1 MFIGF
6 ILKQGWTSQNTYPRS
21 CFDMDGDGYADLV
34 GFANNGVYVAYSDGN
49 TFGTP
54 NFVLNSFGTNA
65 GGWSSFDLYP
75 RCLGIYKKSGS
86 TSPGSPTQYQ
96 SSSSSESGSIIGFG
110 NAGVYKSDYVSS
122 SSFSTPTLVLN
133 SFAVSAG
140 GY

>member
-1 MFIGF
+1 
-6 ILKQGWTSQNTYPRS
+6 
-21 CFDMDGDGYADLV
+21 MDGDGYADLV
-34 GFANNGVYVAYSDGN
+34 GFANNGVYIAYSDGN

-54 NFVLNSFGTNA
+54 TFVLNSFGVSA

-75 RCLGIYKKSGS
+75 RCLGLYKKSS
-86 TSPGSPTQYQ
+86 TPASPTQYQ
-96 SSSSSESGSIIGFG
+96 SGNSGESGSIIGFG

-140 GY
+140 GFLFILMS